1 MTFRTVR
8 WPVFL
13 LLLIFVEPI
22 VLAQSGGPYVLAW
35 STIDG
40 GGGVSNGGEF
50 TVLGTI
56 GQPDAAYSAGDSY
69 ELIGGFWPGGPICFV
84 EFEDYARFAQYWL
97 ATGSDLPADLYKDE
111 FDTVNWKDLDEFV
124 YWWLYD
130 CPYGWP
136 LK

>member
-1 MTFRTVR
+1 M
-8 WPVFL
+8 
-13 LLLIFVEPI
+13 
-22 VLAQSGGPYVLAW
+22 GGPYVLAW

-40 GGGVSNGGEF
+40 GGGVSSGGDLM
-50 TVLGTI
+50 VLGTI

-69 ELIGGFWPGGPICFV
+69 ELIGGFWPGGPLCFV
-84 EFEDYARFAQYWL
+84 EFGDFARFAMYWRDS
-97 ATGSDLPADLYKDE
+97 GSDLPADLYKDE

-130 CPYGWP
+130 CPYNWP